1 MIEGIMRIV
10 SRSYLLHTRAY
21 VFKDAPLLVGFYQS
35 EFGKFAAIDPASWDD
50 GVHIDDYC
58 TAALGFNTWLNL
70 NGYIVAQSNGIVENG
85 YAPYYWLV

>member
-1 MIEGIMRIV
+1 
-10 SRSYLLHTRAY
+10 